1 MSELQEI
8 ARQMRLA
15 ANAHS
20 IFILLIAAQ
29 DSGAFRDARW
39 IQFRAIL
46 ERGDSLET
54 LCYVFDWLKDNRR
67 IHEWNGGF
75 PEKPLIRR
83 IVGFGRSTRFDVIAP
98 RPVWDQYV
106 SALADLIESQ
116 VEPAKLSGDSGDKSK
131 NNKPFEAAELE
142 LFELLKCEW
151 KRNGGKKTAAAIYR
165 EYAGKHDGVSVD
177 AAKKLAQRNLA
188 RWHPDYSGDA

>member
-39 IQFRAIL
+39 IQFRATL

-116 VEPAKLSGDSGDKSK
+116 VAEVGAVPAGDQQHEVSNDG
-131 NNKPFEAAELE
+131 AATVLGVTRNQVCN
-142 LFELLKCEW
+142 LK
-151 KRNGGKKTAAAIYR
+151 R
-165 EYAGKHDGVSVD
+165 AGKIDTVGDGTSLTSVLKYKVERD
-177 AAKKLAQRNLA
+177 ARKK
-188 RWHPDYSGDA
+188 